1 MCILQ
6 EGFRHDEANNKSDD
20 DKSDDGESDDDQSD
34 GDEEEHYWWD
44 CPFCKNI
51 WLTAEERDVHL
62 DMCTEK

>member
-6 EGFRHDEANNKSDD
+6 EGFRHDEATNQ
-20 DKSDDGESDDDQSD
+20 SDDGESDDDESD
-34 GDEEEHYWWD
+34 GDEEEHY
-44 CPFCKNI
+44 CKNI